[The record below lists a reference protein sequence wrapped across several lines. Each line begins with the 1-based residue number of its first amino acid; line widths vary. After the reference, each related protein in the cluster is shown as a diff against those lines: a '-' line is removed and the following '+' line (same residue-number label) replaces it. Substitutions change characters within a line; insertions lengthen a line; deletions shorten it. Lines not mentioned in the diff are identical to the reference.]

1 MYSSNSGNTDAD
13 VNASPGFNPVPF
25 LWRFDPMTHGMPS
38 ARARNTYMWQQA
50 GATASPPSAWRA
62 FFAYQDAATVVGGNP
77 ANAHDIANTL
87 AWFQVQNYPLDYVF
101 ADFEGTS
108 DDWSNISDLVNQI
121 RDSPAGPDAG
131 IGNYAW
137 FPGAIN
143 LGADYPHFADL
154 RVQSAE
160 YATKASN
167 GMAGLNV
174 AMPAGYALQAYMIHA
189 DDAYS
194 WGAGWWP
201 NSLLPASAITL
212 LTYNQQ
218 AAIGTAYLSPNERS
232 GMFYG
237 PLEQVSAA
245 RRSLPDGQQLIPW
258 VSPFQVGNG
267 LPALQPGQVPTAA
280 DNEAFLEHCRLRGAD
295 GFAAFGYDGMPA
307 YVGTYS
313 DNTTYT
319 VDAYHAYATD
329 MAATWHRMDWFFALP
344 TQVGAIKAD
353 RPLNL
358 YTFKNTG
365 GTYVDPGGR
374 NGGIEWSGYQRGNRI
389 LALIS
394 NLGNGAQAANG
405 TGVGNNGNWQSVF
418 TSLGRTLPK
427 QSPVVPAGNHI
438 VVQYLTN
445 PALTD
450 FNAYGANK
458 VLGTDEGWHVSAANF
473 VVKPAAGTGDGSN
486 RVVAIVGRAAIAWFA
501 NATTANPG
509 GIGATANDT
518 MTYSFKLF
526 TGWSGTG
533 SATFAPVVGSGSSVP
548 VTAQHDGPT
557 LWVYAGGTENYWA
570 FGGNYASGGRHHATN
585 VIPTA
590 NTWYQVEMI
599 VDPYTDRATIY
610 VLNLSAGNGTWR
622 LLQFGTSL
630 DAGLI
635 PGEESPSLYNG
646 YQISGSPGAQFD
658 DISAELYPY
667 PASPLSTY
675 TPSPP
680 TPPNTL
686 GR

>member
-25 LWRFDPMTHGMPS
+25 LWRFDPMTDGIPS
-38 ARARNTYMWQQA
+38 PRARNTYLWQQA

-87 AWFQVQNYPLDYVF
+87 AWFQVQHYPLDDVF

-108 DDWSNISDLVNQI
+108 DDWSNISDLVDQVRN
-121 RDSPAGPDAG
+121 SPAGADAR

-137 FPGAIN
+137 FPGPIN

-174 AMPAGYALQAYMIHA
+174 AMPAGYALQAYIIHA

-194 WGAGWWP
+194 WGAGWWT
-201 NSLLPASAITL
+201 NSLLPASAIPL

-280 DNEAFLEHCRLRGAD
+280 DNRAFLEHCRLRGAD
-295 GFAAFGYDGMPA
+295 GFAAFGYDGIPA

-329 MAATWHRMDWFFALP
+329 MAATWHSMDWFFALP
-344 TQVGAIKAD
+344 TVVGAITAD

-394 NLGNGAQAANG
+394 NLGNGAQAATG
-405 TGVGNNGNWQSVF
+405 TGAGNNGNWQSVF
-418 TSLGRTLPK
+418 TSLGAALPK
-427 QSPVVPAGNHI
+427 QSPVVPAGNHN

-450 FNAYGANK
+450 FNAYGANT

-518 MTYSFKLF
+518 MMYSFKLF

-533 SATFAPVVGSGSSVP
+533 SAAFAPVVGSGSSVP
-548 VTAQHDGPT
+548 VTPHHDGPT
-557 LWVYAGGTENYWA
+557 LWVYTGDTQNYWA
-570 FGGNYASGGRHHATN
+570 FGSNYASGGPSHATN

-590 NTWYQVEMI
+590 NTWYQIKMI
-599 VDPYTDRATIY
+599 LDPSTDLATIH
-610 VLNLSAGNGTWR
+610 VLNLSAGNGTWQ
-622 LLQFGTSL
+622 LLQFGASTSVG
-630 DAGLI
+630 AGLI

-667 PASPLSTY
+667 PTSPHSTY
-675 TPSPP
+675 NPSHD
-680 TPPNTL
+680 
-686 GR
+686 